1 MKILRFVLVLAVI
14 GYAGWL
20 AWPFLSPFF
29 EGAPTTVATER
40 ASAMV
45 EAGGGIPQAALWIGA
60 VALYLVAAFML
71 GAGNP
76 KAAVAYFLGFLADA
90 VLRLAI
96 DRSSGGGPASASIQ
110 ADASA
115 GGGEI
120 AQRSAE
126 AVGPIGLPVDPTW
139 LVLGVLLVVGL
150 IIVAV
155 SRRRRRHR
163 QAGHLTA

>member
-20 AWPFLSPFF
+20 AWPFLAPFF
-29 EGAPTTVATER
+29 KGAPTTVATER
-40 ASAMV
+40 ATAMV

-60 VALYLVAAFML
+60 VVLYLIAAFML

-110 ADASA
+110 ADVSA

-126 AVGPIGLPVDPTW
+126 AVAPAGLAVDPTW
-139 LVLGVLLVVGL
+139 LILGVLLAVGL

-155 SRRRRRHR
+155 SRRRRRQR
-163 QAGHLTA
+163 QVGHLTA

>member
-29 EGAPTTVATER
+29 EGAEPTIATER

-45 EAGGGIPQAALWIGA
+45 EGGGGIPQAALWVGA
-60 VALYLVAAFML
+60 VVLYLIAAVLL
-71 GAGNP
+71 GSGNP

-96 DRSSGGGPASASIQ
+96 DRSSGGGPVSASIQ
-110 ADASA
+110 AETYS

-126 AVGPIGLPVDPTW
+126 AVAPAGLPVDPTW
-139 LVLGVLLVVGL
+139 LVLGVLVVVGL
-150 IIVAV
+150 LIVAV
-155 SRRRRRHR
+155 SRRRRRQR